1 MAEDKINPEQPNVEQ
16 PNVEQPQNEQLHD
29 EQLSK
34 VNGGGFLE
42 DLFRVFT
49 GSSE

>member
-1 MAEDKINPEQPNVEQ
+1 MAEDKINPEQ

-34 VNGGGFLE
+34 VNGGGFWE
-42 DLFRVFT
+42 DFFRVFT